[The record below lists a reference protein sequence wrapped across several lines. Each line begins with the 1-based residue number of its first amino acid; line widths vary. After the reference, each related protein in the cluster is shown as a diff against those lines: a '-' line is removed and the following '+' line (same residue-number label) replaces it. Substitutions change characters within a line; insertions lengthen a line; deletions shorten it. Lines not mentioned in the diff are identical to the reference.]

1 MYSTKVAGDGAAATS
16 ESRNVGAAKGAKGKD
31 LSSWYGQLAK
41 AWGTALDA
49 QADKTLALAD
59 QMKNGVNGPG
69 QALQVTA
76 ATQQLT
82 FLCTTASNV
91 SNSIGQAL
99 ETLGRKQ

>member
-1 MYSTKVAGDGAAATS
+1 MYSTKVSDGSHAAHAADS
-16 ESRNVGAAKGAKGKD
+16 KPRGPVKPGADIG
-31 LSSWYGQLAK
+31 SWYGQLAK

-49 QADKTLALAD
+49 QATKTVAMAEKLKD
-59 QMKNGVNGPG
+59 GIDGPG

-76 ATQQLT
+76 ASQQLT
-82 FLCTTASNV
+82 FLCTTASTV